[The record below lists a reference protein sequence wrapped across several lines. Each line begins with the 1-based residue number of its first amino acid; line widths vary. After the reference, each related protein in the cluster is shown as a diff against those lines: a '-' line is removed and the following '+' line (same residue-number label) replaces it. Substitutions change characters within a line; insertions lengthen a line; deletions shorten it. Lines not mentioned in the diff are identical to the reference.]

1 LPTST
6 IGAAARNASRSIR
19 NIKPLPIARAS
30 AAERNHIGVPDKMN
44 EETILKSTRH
54 QKIIGDFGEQFFCN
68 WLSRSGLEVAK
79 IDHTGIDV
87 IAALPDS
94 KRIGISVKSRTRTAG
109 KESDSVNLLTASG
122 EDRRS

>member
-1 LPTST
+1 
-6 IGAAARNASRSIR
+6 
-19 NIKPLPIARAS
+19 
-30 AAERNHIGVPDKMN
+30 MN